1 MKLAVVTGASFV
13 SSRQV
18 NVPMLVSNTALA
30 GFGCGLC
37 SASFPHALNE
47 KQTTMHIH
55 NNKILRIAN
64 PPLFSGNFV
73 PDTFSQKALAT
84 FRNFLWKPIAQIFS
98 AVSFQNKTLHI
109 LHFFIIYYKQ
119 KRQAWKVPTQ
129 IIPKRKFKKKKGC
142 RHPFSLCKS
151 NTSLQNS

>member
-1 MKLAVVTGASFV
+1 MKLAVVTGANFV

-37 SASFPHALNE
+37 SASFPQALNE

-73 PDTFSQKALAT
+73 PDTFSKNTLAA
-84 FRNFLWKPIAQIFS
+84 FRNFLRKPIAQIFS
-98 AVSFQNKTLHI
+98 AASFQNKTLRI
-109 LHFFIIYYKQ
+109 SYFFIVYYKQ
-119 KRQAWKVPTQ
+119 KRQA
-129 IIPKRKFKKKKGC
+129 
-142 RHPFSLCKS
+142 
-151 NTSLQNS
+151 

>member
-1 MKLAVVTGASFV
+1 
-13 SSRQV
+13 
-18 NVPMLVSNTALA
+18 MLVSNTALA

-73 PDTFSQKALAT
+73 PDTFSKKALQRSEFPTKADCT
-84 FRNFLWKPIAQIFS
+84 NIFRGKFS
-98 AVSFQNKTLHI
+98 K
-109 LHFFIIYYKQ
+109 
-119 KRQAWKVPTQ
+119 
-129 IIPKRKFKKKKGC
+129 
-142 RHPFSLCKS
+142 
-151 NTSLQNS
+151 